1 MCENTMRRQIKM
13 RMVDLAVVANR
24 KLYDVSN
31 CKVKLTNKEW
41 LVKR

>member
-1 MCENTMRRQIKM
+1 MCENTIRSQIKM
-13 RMVDLAVVANR
+13 RMVDLAVVAKR

-31 CKVKLTNKEW
+31 CKVKKQNKEW